1 LVRSVSAGKGDE
13 VAALVA
19 KVRAAAESADE
30 PGTHTYRTT
39 RSEENPDHFLIF
51 EEYKLPNGIVD
62 HGEPLLRPDSGPSQC
77 S

>member
-1 LVRSVSAGKGDE
+1 MGFAAGKGDE

-30 PGTHTYRTT
+30 PGTRTYRTT
-39 RSEENPDHFLIF
+39 RSEDNPDHFLIF

-62 HGEPLLRPDSGPSQC
+62 HGKQPRDHMARVSGQWS
-77 S
+77 